1 LALSY
6 EFLIARADEAA
17 REGQQAALDNVRERA
32 LRSEA
37 AWREM
42 ARRALKIERD
52 LEQARAERLS
62 RQISAAQAL
71 EI

>member
-1 LALSY
+1 MALTY

-17 REGQQAALDNVRERA
+17 AEAAKAGLENLRNQA

-42 ARRALKIERD
+42 AARTLRVDQNREARERERAAE
-52 LEQARAERLS
+52 AERTK
-62 RQISAAQAL
+62 A
-71 EI
+71 